1 MTMRV
6 LSPPPRAQ
14 ATESMDH
21 PQPRP
26 VMEGCLRELEWVN
39 RMLGVRG
46 LVLRYVRRFLRPEDR
61 ALTIADVATGGAD
74 LPRAFALWGR
84 RRGVTIRTVALDHHA
99 VTAAIARDRSAVLPE
114 IRVVRADAR
123 ALPLADQSV
132 DIAVLTSTLHHL
144 SPPDAV
150 QALRELDRI
159 SRRGFIVTDLVR
171 SWPAYLGARLLAF
184 TLLRNPL
191 TRADGPLSVLR
202 SYTVKEAQALVEAS
216 GLGEVR
222 LARHPLFRLAMIK
235 GA

>member
-1 MTMRV
+1 MRV
-6 LSPPPRAQ
+6 LSPPSRVQ
-14 ATESMDH
+14 AIELMDR

-26 VMEGCLRELEWVN
+26 LMEGCLRELEWVN
-39 RMLGVRG
+39 RWLGVRG

-74 LPRAFALWGR
+74 LPRVFVRWGR
-84 RRGVTIRTVALDHHA
+84 RRGVAIRTVALDRHE
-99 VTAAIARDRSAVLPE
+99 VTAAIARDRSAILPE
-114 IRVVRADAR
+114 IRVVRADAL

-132 DIAVLTSTLHHL
+132 DLAVLTSTLHHL

-150 QALRELDRI
+150 RVLRELDRI

-171 SWPAYLGARLLAF
+171 SWPAYLGARLLALI
-184 TLLRNPL
+184 LLRNPL
-191 TRADGPLSVLR
+191 TRVDGPLSVLR
-202 SYTVKEAQALVEAS
+202 SYTLKEAQALVEAS

-222 LARHPLFRLAMIK
+222 LSRHPLFRLAMVK